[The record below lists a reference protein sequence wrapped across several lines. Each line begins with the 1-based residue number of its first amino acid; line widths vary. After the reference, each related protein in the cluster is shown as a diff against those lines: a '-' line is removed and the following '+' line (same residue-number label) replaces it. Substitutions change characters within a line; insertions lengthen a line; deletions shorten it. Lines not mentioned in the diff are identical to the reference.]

1 MTFLCLLTLPSP
13 DFLSVGE
20 GIECAWL
27 NLFCIGFRTLLPAE
41 RVPLSLLAFKMSSA
55 SGEDSVPVGGV
66 SWCPALPVM
75 GAVSQLV
82 RSKADV
88 HSLMSSSS

>member
-13 DFLSVGE
+13 DFLSLGE

-55 SGEDSVPVGGV
+55 SGEDSAPVCGGLLVPCTSCHGCSV
-66 SWCPALPVM
+66 PAC
-75 GAVSQLV
+75 
-82 RSKADV
+82 
-88 HSLMSSSS
+88 